1 MIPNDTPAHRQRLR
15 QRTLRIGALLLTL
28 SAALALLYTWYMS
41 TPLAQAHAL
50 NQARQRWDT
59 RPFERYHISVAQDTN
74 TLLPMNMSGDYIV
87 HSEDLDVRRNG
98 VHQRSI
104 SSFFAWISKYPR
116 TIDFRCG
123 GLNFECTRA
132 ISYRMDV
139 VYDAELG
146 YPRQIHF
153 SQTRHPDWSNPD
165 FWRWLLQSGEWRRCT
180 NLLCSTTRS
189 TTVEIEALTP
199 HP

>member
-1 MIPNDTPAHRQRLR
+1 MSTSDTPPPRQRPA
-15 QRTLRIGALLLTL
+15 LRIGALLVALGAA
-28 SAALALLYTWYMS
+28 AALLHSWYAS

-50 NQARQRWDT
+50 EQARQQWAA
-59 RPFERYHISVAQDTN
+59 RPFEHYRLRVAQDTSS
-74 TLLPMNMSGDYIV
+74 LLPMNMEGTYMV
-87 HSEDLDVRRNG
+87 RSEDLDIRRG
-98 VHQRSI
+98 GIHQRSV
-104 SSFFAWISKYPR
+104 SSYFAWISTYPR
-116 TIDFRCG
+116 TFGFRCG

-132 ISYRMDV
+132 ISYQMEV

-146 YPRQIHF
+146 YPRQIRF
-153 SQTRHPDWSNPD
+153 SQTRHPDWSNPN

-189 TTVEIEALTP
+189 TTVEIEQLTP